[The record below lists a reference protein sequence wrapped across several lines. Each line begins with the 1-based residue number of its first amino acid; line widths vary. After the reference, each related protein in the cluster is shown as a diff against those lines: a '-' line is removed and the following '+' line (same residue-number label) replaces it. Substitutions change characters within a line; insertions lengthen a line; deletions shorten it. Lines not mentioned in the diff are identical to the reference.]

1 MLRRL
6 LKVLKTFLNDSSRFV
21 EVFEESW
28 GLDWIGLDSE
38 KILEVMKDIFEHSFK
53 IR

>member
-1 MLRRL
+1 MILQDSLRF
-6 LKVLKTFLNDSSRFV
+6 LKSL
-21 EVFEESW
+21 
-28 GLDWIGLDSE
+28 GDWIGLDSE